1 MPTLAEM
8 ILADRKRGVPA
19 EKTAAQMK
27 ALGMEPEDGPLE
39 YGAAKAKGAA
49 RLSAKVA
56 PLKFPPYGVDSPFA
70 TQIVAM
76 PPLPKTLGEAIG
88 AVTPKATTG
97 AYGLPLDDPRATEA
111 LEAIGKV
118 PERGDEIETPLAK
131 IPLLPVKA
139 YSGIEGLQKAL
150 GLEWQPATDEGP
162 MLGTST
168 LALRPDMSKE
178 ARDRGAAARAP
189 IMEAI
194 AKQRKERALPEGFL
208 AGGAQWM
215 GNSKDDIVENLVG
228 LVEMI
233 NEVAGF
239 TIVPKGD
246 TFAAKVK
253 RSSEFGEAVGT
264 GFVAAPLALIKGLFD
279 HDGMNSLQT
288 HPFSI
293 WRMFV
298 DAARQAGMKQP
309 KAVGVKLDAAKD
321 YFRTK
326 VAEPVVQGFF
336 RDEAGLPNWAPKTV
350 AAIQRALVDGATNG
364 VKHITAIMEKI
375 LHDPQGSKASIIN
388 DLERIGRQYEQR
400 GVELVRP
407 DLVETQLAG
416 IPRDD
421 FAATKAATR
430 EATQAEA
437 AAGKATGQ
445 AEMAAE
451 TSAEAIEVAQQ
462 VRNAQR
468 KAEKSQAAIV
478 KGVQEQEI
486 AAIREK
492 LGEQQASQRAQE
504 ISDQGERLASR
515 ARGEAADQ
523 TLAGLE
529 AADTALE
536 SAKGIDNPRGK
547 AKAQL
552 ASADRELADVADRAE
567 IAADLRGIPAEVR
580 AENAR
585 VAGEIPWVESELAQA
600 DFQLRAQLLQKYG
613 KDQIRRVM
621 ESEQFKRL
629 VDDVAEVGAEAKR
642 AQGTVWAQLAR
653 AERLLQR
660 AATAEATTVARL
672 RVAADNWARQRGRH
686 EARQTKAAGKVAAV
700 GIDAAETTKTL
711 TGHEEAAA
719 KARETRNSLGS
730 EARGLERRATNA
742 ALAVEDAGPM
752 PQVEAGKVWVP
763 ERNLV
768 GDPPQVAGEK
778 LVYRDD
784 RSSVVGQQGDLHDLL
799 PEVPKGRRLTIEQ
812 AGAEASTAKKA
823 AVAAGFE
830 PDVQPNWAAENNP
843 ASIAQ
848 AKSLFVEW
856 KRRQG
861 LPPDADMYAVGRH
874 IADYLHGRNA
884 AEPARMAEMLR
895 QIGAKKGLADA
906 AAWLLAE
913 ADFGKKA
920 QMIEQSFGARRRPT
934 AEVTEWQVTPLGG
947 LIKMP
952 ETRRLDLVRAA
963 TLPEVG
969 TPRDARKY
977 LHEMASRQLP
987 DEAPRATRTTNPII
1001 NAAIEGVAAELR
1013 KAYYPDEATPAHQ
1026 RSQTQIEAD
1035 VGMPAPDFFV
1045 SQADQHKKM
1054 VTQETVAQRILEAF
1068 DDDTTQTLRSKTIR
1082 NAAVNLFR
1090 DRAAKAGLTG
1100 KALRSAAEGFLR
1112 QLEDPIRTGPLSKSR
1127 FIEVFG
1133 PQGEPLFTRADMAGV
1148 NQKASRK
1155 VKADVMRAIGDEI
1168 AEAAFGYNTLGELAK
1183 SLYQGMTLPDGTPD
1197 PAIVGSVANFARHLA
1212 DGILG
1217 KKESPPAMMPFSG
1230 DDLAGA
1236 LRKLRQDVD
1245 LPYSA
1250 AQIDALAKWF
1260 EKYQPAAASGGLSET
1275 IGSWWKNAY
1284 RSTEPPPTMV
1294 NVHVEPGA
1302 LASLRGHFASLS
1314 SAEAPGVMGLIRA
1327 MGQQTKKA
1335 LVALNVPSLLNN
1347 NQANLIVQAIR
1358 RADPLMPIRAV
1369 QATMA
1374 YKAFRDGTLDNPRLV
1389 RIFKAIDETD
1399 MLGQSDL
1406 AIDIGKSDIGKQL
1419 EVVFPGIANARR
1431 KLSVASRDWAAVPA
1445 DAIAKVNDTLAK
1457 SYTELG
1463 DKPFRL
1469 EESLAAYDAFERKTA
1484 KLRPGEWV
1492 DLQTGVA
1499 RSKRIE
1505 RTEFGYTITDM
1516 SGPHATRK
1524 AGLVDVKRLDGPEA
1538 TKAFAEAANFAQEKP
1553 FFNYSRIGNWGKY
1566 LRGGPL
1572 SLVSGIFSWTF
1583 KAIDFPGLKRGIL
1596 SEMMSAPHQVK
1607 TNSPAVL
1614 AMQHGENFAL
1624 SIRRAML
1631 TGTAL
1636 AAASGQRGLED
1647 LRRMAGYNQTSL
1659 GSVLK
1664 YATNPMGLDGPR
1676 QMWVKNVDPVLSTG
1690 PSAVVWGLGQWLMT
1704 KAAFND
1710 VFDEPEEMIQMIRP
1724 DAELTPSQRQ
1734 AKRLVMQLAKGE
1746 TFAPKQ
1752 AFQMLGLAGGPLLT
1766 LMERMRNSGERGKH
1780 ISGHEAINEF
1790 GKMMFGSTLVKTTDV
1805 GIAGLAKVTGSDSLM
1820 EWSSYGKDFAKQG
1833 FHGGQPASDESGFAR
1848 WALRQIVGAGYS
1860 RINVGDAKNV
1870 ETGGDLHGRLQN
1882 YLANAKVAAKTE
1894 LLGEAKRRNNLAAQ
1908 EYGANS
1914 PEHKA
1919 ALKVYNTL
1927 DDVIDKEFK
1936 AYKKNLDAQFQA
1948 LKTGATPAPKSTLD
1962 SKR

>member
-1 MPTLAEM
+1 MPTVAQ
-8 ILADRKRGVPA
+8 IIDDDRKRGIPPA
-19 EKTAAQMK
+19 TTVARMK
-27 ALGMEPEDGPLE
+27 ALGLEPEDGPLE
-39 YGAAKAKGAA
+39 LGAAKAKGAA
-49 RLSAKVA
+49 RLAAKVA

-70 TQIVAM
+70 THIVAM

-97 AYGLPLDDPRATEA
+97 AYGLPLADLRATEA
-111 LEAIGKV
+111 LKAVGKA

-139 YSGIEGLQKAL
+139 YSAIEGLQKAL

-189 IMEAI
+189 TMEAI
-194 AKQRKERALPEGFL
+194 AKQRKERALPEGIL
-208 AGGAQWM
+208 AGGTQWM
-215 GNSKDDIVENLVG
+215 GNVKDDIVENLVG
-228 LVEMI
+228 LAEMM

-253 RSSEFGEAVGT
+253 RSAEYGEAVGT
-264 GFVAAPLALIKGLFD
+264 GLVAAPVALAKGLLD

-288 HPFSI
+288 HPFST
-293 WRMFV
+293 WMMFV
-298 DAARQAGMKQP
+298 GLARQSGMKPP

-326 VAEPVVQGFF
+326 VAAPVVQRFF
-336 RDEAGLPNWAPKTV
+336 RDEEGLPNWAPKTA

-364 VKHITAIMEKI
+364 VKHITATMEKI

-421 FAATKAATR
+421 LAATKAATR
-430 EATQAEA
+430 EATQAEM

-492 LGEQQASQRAQE
+492 LGEQKASQRAQE

-529 AADTALE
+529 TADTALE
-536 SAKGIDNPRGK
+536 SAKGINNPRGQ

-552 ASADRELADVADRAE
+552 ASADRELAAVQDKAE
-567 IAADLRGIPAEVR
+567 IAADLRG
-580 AENAR
+580 
-585 VAGEIPWVESELAQA
+585 VADDAKTGQAPSGVAQA
-600 DFQLRAQLLQKYG
+600 DLQLRAKLVAKYG
-613 KDQIRRVM
+613 KGQIRRVM

-660 AATAEATTVARL
+660 AATAESTTVARL

-686 EARQTKAAGKVAAV
+686 EAQQTKAAGKVAAV
-700 GIDAAETTKTL
+700 GIDAAETTKAL
-711 TGHEEAAA
+711 TGHEEVAA

-742 ALAVEDAGPM
+742 ALAVEDAGPL

-763 ERNLV
+763 SEKRV
-768 GDPPQVAGEK
+768 GTIPEAPAANK

-799 PEVPKGRRLTIEQ
+799 PQVPKSRRLTIEQ

-823 AVAAGFE
+823 ALADGFE
-830 PDVQPNWAAENNP
+830 PDVQPSWAAENNP

-895 QIGAKKGLADA
+895 QIGAKKGLAAA

-947 LIKMP
+947 LVKMP

-987 DEAPRATRTTNPII
+987 DEAPKTTRTTNPII
-1001 NAAIEGVAAELR
+1001 NAAIEKVAAELR

-1090 DRAAKAGLTG
+1090 ERAAKAGLAG

-1133 PQGEPLFTRADMAGV
+1133 PQGEPLFTRADMASV

-1168 AEAAFGYNTLGELAK
+1168 AEAAFGYNTLGEVAK

-1230 DDLAGA
+1230 ADLAGA
-1236 LRKLRQDVD
+1236 LRSLRQDVD
-1245 LPYSA
+1245 FPYSA

-1314 SAEAPGVMGLIRA
+1314 SAEAPGIMGLIRA

-1347 NQANLIVQAIR
+1347 NLANLIVQAFR

-1369 QATMA
+1369 QATIA
-1374 YKAFRDGTLDNPRLV
+1374 YKAFRDGNLDNPRLV

-1419 EVVFPGIANARR
+1419 EIVFPGIANARR

-1445 DAIAKVNDTLAK
+1445 DVLAKVNDILAK

-1484 KLRPGEWV
+1484 KLQPGEWV

-1583 KAIDFPGLKRGIL
+1583 KAVDFPGLKRGIL

-1647 LRRMAGYNQTSL
+1647 LRRMAGYNPTSL

-1676 QMWVKNVDPVLSTG
+1676 QMWVRNVDPVLSTG

-1710 VFDEPEEMIQMIRP
+1710 VLDDPEEMIKMIRP

-1766 LMERMRNSGERGKH
+1766 LMERLRNSGERGKH

-1790 GKMMFGSTLVKTTDV
+1790 GKMMFGSTLVKTADV

-1919 ALKVYNTL
+1919 ALKIYNTL

-1948 LKTGATPAPKSTLD
+1948 LKTGATPAPQPTLD